1 MCGIKGREMF
11 RSVLTTAMEIIG
23 FSALVVGVALLSVPI
38 SLIVGGVVL
47 MVAGGLAA

>member
-1 MCGIKGREMF
+1 MF
-11 RSVLTTAMEIIG
+11 RSIFSTTLEIIG
-23 FSALVVGVALLSVPI
+23 FSALVIGVALMSVPI

>member
-1 MCGIKGREMF
+1 MF
-11 RSVLTTAMEIIG
+11 RSVFSTLLEIVG
-23 FSALVVGVALLSVPI
+23 FSALVIGVALVSVPI